1 MLNMKGK
8 NERREGPDVPDALR
22 ERSTA
27 EDGNEIAAFVN
38 QFSVRLLLQLLKR
51 LGTPPA
57 RVSPPSF
64 ILFQRLA
71 LLHRGHCLHGAA
83 VDRRGERHVPD
94 RLGKRRAALARTS
107 RLDELQAHVVL
118 VASTGGASEAR
129 HASGQPPKQCAQAAG
144 RHLPTQLRAPPRPRF
159 HGALGIV

>member
-1 MLNMKGK
+1 MKGK
-8 NERREGPDVPDALR
+8 DERREGPDVPDALR

-27 EDGNEIAAFVN
+27 EDGDEIVASVN

-71 LLHRGHCLHGAA
+71 LLHRGHYCLRGAA
-83 VDRRGERHVPD
+83 VGRRGERHVPD
-94 RLGKRRAALARTS
+94 RLGKRRAARAAALA
-107 RLDELQAHVVL
+107 RLDELQAHVIL
-118 VASTGGASEAR
+118 VDSTGGAREAR
-129 HASGQPPKQCAQAAG
+129 HAGGQPPKQFAQAAE

-159 HGALGIV
+159 HDALGIV